1 MYKDSANA
9 SVMGSGSITS
19 RAADQ
24 SAVFGAGTPDD
35 FGDPGITA
43 VALNLHTFLGTL
55 NCAKRV
61 HKANL
66 TRSGLSCMY
75 DPFTS

>member
-19 RAADQ
+19 RAAAQ
-24 SAVFGAGTPDD
+24 SALFGAGTPDD

-43 VALNLHTFLGTL
+43 VALNLHTF

-66 TRSGLSCMY
+66 TRSALSCMY
-75 DPFTS
+75 DLFKS